1 MLPKRSSTLCVS
13 ASSSASSAPSG
24 VSAMLRLGLAENALN
39 SLTTLR
45 GGDDGDAAAD
55 GRGGSPGFG
64 YVVVRAYDEL
74 YRVARYFSVKREP
87 ITWREVG

>member
-1 MLPKRSSTLCVS
+1 
-13 ASSSASSAPSG
+13 
-24 VSAMLRLGLAENALN
+24 MLRLGLAENALN